1 MRVLWKRVRF
11 PPPPPPQEEVI
22 KPEKEVDSNIEI
34 HYNKSMLD
42 KVLGS
47 DIAMK
52 IMLHLVHYEEIYPS
66 AVAND
71 YELTLSAVQK
81 QFSRF
86 EDAGILVSKLV
97 GKTRVYMFNKKSKA
111 ANKFYDFVKI
121 YYDGLSVK
129 DKEKIFSLR
138 RRPRRPGKPV
148 VVKNEN

>member
-1 MRVLWKRVRF
+1 
-11 PPPPPPQEEVI
+11 
-22 KPEKEVDSNIEI
+22 
-34 HYNKSMLD
+34 MLD

-66 AVAND
+66 AVAKD

-81 QFSRF
+81 QFARF
-86 EDAGILVSKLV
+86 EEAGILVSKLV
-97 GKTRVYMFNKKSKA
+97 GRTRVYMFNKKSKA
-111 ANKFYDFVKI
+111 AIKFYELVKV

-129 DKEKIFSLR
+129 DKEKIFSKR

-148 VVKNEN
+148 L